1 MDFNIYFPAIELV
14 RLMICISR
22 YVRKLEKS
30 KNNYFFQKILGK
42 NRKEVI
48 LSYLPSYANLGINR
62 TCNYWV
68 RTPFYGRLHPIITK
82 YCRVLLSIKYSLS
95 SRELLE

>member
-1 MDFNIYFPAIELV
+1 MDFNIYFLAIELV

-48 LSYLPSYANLGINR
+48 LSYLPSYANLGIEHVIIG
-62 TCNYWV
+62 YV
-68 RTPFYGRLHPIITK
+68 RRSMEDFTQL
-82 YCRVLLSIKYSLS
+82 
-95 SRELLE
+95 